1 MTDKYKIDDH
11 KLMYHVDRV
20 NEWLDGKNVYPIYSE
35 FSPAGACNHRCV
47 FCGLDFM
54 KYQPRFLEKEM
65 LEKRLSEMAELGM
78 KSIMYGGEGEPFLH
92 RDMGDIIV
100 HTKDTG
106 IDTAVTTNGVLFNEK
121 AIEKSLSSL
130 SWVKVSITAATKET
144 YAKLHGTK
152 PEDFELVMK
161 NLKYAAKT
169 RDENGYQTTLGV
181 QILLLPENKD
191 EVVQLAQ
198 RVKELGADYLV
209 VKPYSQHLLSKT
221 RLYENIK
228 YSDYMHLADE
238 LEVLNN
244 KNFNTIFRINTME
257 KWDASEHG
265 YKRCLAIPF
274 WSYVDADGGV
284 WGCSCYLEDKRFY
297 YGNLY
302 KNTFEEIWNSEQRKE
317 SLNWVENELDVSK
330 CRVNCRMDKINKYL
344 WDLKHPSAHVNFI

>member
-1 MTDKYKIDDH
+1 MEKYGIDSH
-11 KLMYHVDRV
+11 KLMHHVKRV
-20 NEWLDGKNVYPIYSE
+20 NDWLDGKVVYPIYAE
-35 FSPAGACNHRCV
+35 LSPAGACNHRCV

-65 LEKRLSEMAELGM
+65 LNKRLSEMAELGM

-92 RDMGDIIV
+92 KDIGEIIV
-100 HTKDTG
+100 NTKDAG

-121 AIEKSLSSL
+121 VINKCLGSL

-161 NLKYAAKT
+161 NLESAAKT

-198 RVKELGADYLV
+198 KVKELGANYIV
-209 VKPYSQHLLSKT
+209 VKPYSQHLLSET
-221 RLYENIK
+221 RLYKNIK
-228 YSDYMHLADE
+228 YADSMHLADK
-238 LEVLNN
+238 LEVLND
-244 KNFNTIFRINTME
+244 KNFNIIFRIHTME
-257 KWDASEHG
+257 KWDEGTHG
-265 YKRCLAIPF
+265 YKRCLALPF
-274 WSYVDADGGV
+274 WSYIDAGGGV

-302 KNTFEEIWNSEQRKE
+302 ENTFWEIWNSENRKV
-317 SLNWVENELDVSK
+317 SLKWVENEMDVSK

-344 WDLKHPSAHVNFI
+344 WDLKHPSGHVNFI